1 MADKLNMSKEA
12 IEQEN
17 YLKKVGKKNKKKDQS
32 KDQSNVLGILSIV
45 FGVIGLFAL
54 SLLFGIVG
62 LVCGIKGLGREN
74 NTTVSTIGIV
84 FSIISLGKAL
94 LIFFGLM
101 SVASLF

>member
-1 MADKLNMSKEA
+1 
-12 IEQEN
+12 
-17 YLKKVGKKNKKKDQS
+17 
-32 KDQSNVLGILSIV
+32 
-45 FGVIGLFAL
+45 
-54 SLLFGIVG
+54 VG

-101 SVASLF
+101 SVANLF